1 MKKISETKKY
11 NEFNHYEDELRVRGY
26 SKKSIEAYAYFNQRL
41 LKFTGK
47 KTREIN
53 QGDIKRFLLNLI
65 DNYGAKA
72 ATINLAISSFKSYYL
87 EYRGRKFVKSL
98 KRSKGEKKV
107 PVYLTKKE
115 VLAMVD
121 SVSNAKHKL
130 LIELLYSSGL
140 RVGEAVKLKIE
151 DIYFNE
157 GFLLVKQGKGKKDR
171 YVIMSNKFVNDLIK
185 FLENRNDNNPYIF
198 VSNHDK
204 KSNISNHIS
213 IRTAEKIVK
222 IAAKRAGIKRRVFPH
237 ALRSSF
243 ATQLYRNGVD
253 VFSIQKLMG
262 HSRTET
268 TKGYTKTDFNM
279 INSITS
285 PLD

>member
-1 MKKISETKKY
+1 METI
-11 NEFNHYEDELRVRGY
+11 NELNNFKDELKQRCF
-26 SKKSIEAYAYFNQRL
+26 SQKTIDAYIYFNQRL

-53 QGDIKRFLLNLI
+53 QADIKRFLLDLI

-98 KRSKGEKKV
+98 KRSKGEKKA
-107 PVYLTKKE
+107 PVYLTKNE
-115 VLAMVD
+115 IMSMV
-121 SVSNAKHKL
+121 NATINFKHKL

-157 GFLLVKQGKGKKDR
+157 NFLLVKQGKGKKDR
-171 YVIMSNKFVNDLIK
+171 YVIMSNKFVGDLIK
-185 FLENRNDNNPYIF
+185 FLENRNDDNPYVF
-198 VSNHDK
+198 LSNHRGK
-204 KSNISNHIS
+204 LNLNSNLHIS

-222 IAAKRAGIKRRVFPH
+222 SSAKKAGIKRRVFPH